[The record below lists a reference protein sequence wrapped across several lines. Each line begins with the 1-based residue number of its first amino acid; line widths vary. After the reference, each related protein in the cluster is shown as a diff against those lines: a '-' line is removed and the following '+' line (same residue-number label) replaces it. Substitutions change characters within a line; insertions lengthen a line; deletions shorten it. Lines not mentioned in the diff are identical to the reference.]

1 VTTSARPQPKRSA
14 FAAAFLSFLFPGL
27 GQAYAGAYVRGLALA
42 APLLLGIL
50 AAVAAVAINGV
61 VWFGLWISQTSVLG
75 PIAFLNIAL
84 GGYRAFAALDAY
96 RLQTP
101 PADPAQPIA
110 RRVGTRSGQIHPAS
124 IAGLI
129 AILVV
134 LVSGHVFVSYWDL
147 RLYKLEEDISK
158 PVVIEESTPEPGNTE
173 EPVPSVS
180 FPPQMTF
187 EPAPTVQPWT
197 GKGRLNVLLVGVD
210 QSSGFR
216 TDTMMVVS
224 VDPSTHG
231 VAMFS
236 IPRDTTGVPMPPKSR
251 LSQLWG
257 SVYPYK
263 LNTLWKNSDKY
274 RSLFPNGG
282 VDALEQALGYL
293 FFGDQGAIQ
302 TYVLVDFQGFQKV
315 VDTFGG
321 VTINVP
327 YPIVDNSYPGNSGN
341 GHSGLHYR
349 VFIPAGI
356 QHMNGDQALTY
367 ARSRHGTSDYDR
379 ASRQQR
385 VLIALEQEANI
396 DEISSHL
403 SQLIDD
409 LSSTI
414 HTDILKKL
422 GPDKLATI
430 LQLAKSIK
438 PNDIQSYVFGGPT
451 YLFSGY
457 VPNVTK
463 IRATVKAVVSGQSVA
478 PDPHQVAVDENA
490 PILVENGTATAG
502 QDTDLAAY
510 LQSIG
515 FDAQA
520 SASQPAQLGGITRL
534 LCVNGAD
541 IQYPA
546 TFAELES
553 TLGLSGTP
561 SADSFAAVR
570 AVSDPTQDAGFV
582 IVTGTNLPGLSP
594 PPD

>member
-1 VTTSARPQPKRSA
+1 
-14 FAAAFLSFLFPGL
+14 
-27 GQAYAGAYVRGLALA
+27 
-42 APLLLGIL
+42 
-50 AAVAAVAINGV
+50 
-61 VWFGLWISQTSVLG
+61 
-75 PIAFLNIAL
+75 
-84 GGYRAFAALDAY
+84 
-96 RLQTP
+96 
-101 PADPAQPIA
+101 
-110 RRVGTRSGQIHPAS
+110 
-124 IAGLI
+124 
-129 AILVV
+129 
-134 LVSGHVFVSYWDL
+134 
-147 RLYKLEEDISK
+147 
-158 PVVIEESTPEPGNTE
+158 
-173 EPVPSVS
+173 
-180 FPPQMTF
+180 M
-187 EPAPTVQPWT
+187 
-197 GKGRLNVLLVGVD
+197 
-210 QSSGFR
+210 
-216 TDTMMVVS
+216 
-224 VDPSTHG
+224 
-231 VAMFS
+231 
-236 IPRDTTGVPMPPKSR
+236 
-251 LSQLWG
+251 
-257 SVYPYK
+257 
-263 LNTLWKNSDKY
+263 
-274 RSLFPNGG
+274 
-282 VDALEQALGYL
+282 
-293 FFGDQGAIQ
+293 
-302 TYVLVDFQGFQKV
+302 

-379 ASRQQR
+379 SSRQQR

-422 GPDKLATI
+422 GPDKLATL
-430 LQLAKSIK
+430 LQMAKSIK
-438 PNDIQSYVFGGPT
+438 QNDIQSYVFGAPT

-490 PILVENGTATAG
+490 PILVENGTATSG

-570 AVSDPTQDAGFV
+570 AVSDPTQDAGFI